1 MARGSFLDP
10 ALADADGLV
19 GVGLGLTT
27 ERLLEAYRRGIFPF
41 YDDTTPVLWWSPDP
55 RAVFE
60 LDGMHVSRRLA
71 RTVRS
76 GKFTPTVDRCFR
88 RIIEGCADRGPGRGC
103 WLLPEMIEA
112 YTRLHELGHAHS
124 LEVWHDGAL
133 AGGVYGVAVGGL
145 FAAESM
151 FTRMRDGSKV
161 ALAFLI
167 EHLRARG
174 FELCDIQMSTPHT
187 LSLGAVEIAR
197 SEYLRRLRKALRR
210 EAVFDPKE
218 SASSAAGDAGRGAD
232 RPGDP

>member
-60 LDGMHVSRRLA
+60 LDGLHVSRRLA

-88 RIIEGCADRGPGRGC
+88 RVIEGCADRGPGRGC

-151 FTRMRDGSKV
+151 FTRVTDASKV
-161 ALAFLI
+161 ALY
-167 EHLRARG
+167 HLLQRLRQRG
-174 FELCDIQMSTPHT
+174 YVLFDVQYLNAHT
-187 LSLGAVEIAR
+187 ESLGAVEVPR
-197 SEYLRRLRKALRR
+197 REYLRRLRRAVALPVTF
-210 EAVFDPKE
+210 ADP
-218 SASSAAGDAGRGAD
+218 
-232 RPGDP
+232 PPP